1 MDAIR
6 HMKPRRL
13 ENGKTGMTGWARMAI
28 QPKSFQ
34 VTEVAQP
41 KLGETKPAFVKAEVG
56 GE

>member
-1 MDAIR
+1 VDAIR